1 MPERPPCQLEHLTGV
16 RFFLALWI
24 VCGHYMPSS
33 PNDKGFGITCR
44 SFAAV
49 NFFVVMSGFVTHL
62 AYGQRL
68 ASGMK
73 LKTFYLRRMSQIV
86 ITTYVAMIASL
97 LVVVVIPEYRNSFMP
112 SFATIL
118 GCFAFIMHWIR
129 PATWCPAPPSWTVE
143 ALIPC
148 WLLYPLLRRLV
159 ETLDKVGGMALMSS
173 MLLLYGVSFGPLLSL
188 YFLWP
193 GGNHLDFCKSSFFLL
208 TRRLVLWKE
217 ILSKW
222 YCNLFY
228 RNEHSN
234 APITVLNLRLMK
246 VCLLL
251 WRFEMNWLDMTR
263 DPSCFLPVPQC
274 LAFTIFVVFHLCT
287 SRSHETWGML
297 HVSLSLKQNNI
308 LLLDLHFLLRIIKTS
323 FQQDPQ

>member
-118 GCFAFIMHWIR
+118 GCFAFLMHWIR

-193 GGNHLDFCKSSFFLL
+193 GGNHLVFGKSSFFLL
-208 TRRLVLWKE
+208 TRKLLPCLGKRYFRSDTVISFIERSIATRQLLYLILGWWKYACYFDVSRWIDWLWLVTQLFPACTTVFGFHHFRCFPSVY
-217 ILSKW
+217 ILVAR
-222 YCNLFY
+222 NLGHVAWNLGHVACF
-228 RNEHSN
+228 
-234 APITVLNLRLMK
+234 PVL
-246 VCLLL
+246 
-251 WRFEMNWLDMTR
+251 
-263 DPSCFLPVPQC
+263 
-274 LAFTIFVVFHLCT
+274 
-287 SRSHETWGML
+287 ET
-297 HVSLSLKQNNI
+297 K
-308 LLLDLHFLLRIIKTS
+308 
-323 FQQDPQ
+323 